1 MDLQMKFASPHFL
14 NGCEFVNNHQQYG
27 NGHVDDENIF
37 AFNIPSSTR
46 AFQYSRVKAYGN
58 H

>member
-14 NGCEFVNNHQQYG
+14 NGCEFLSTNHQQDG

-37 AFNIPSSTR
+37 AI
-46 AFQYSRVKAYGN
+46 
-58 H
+58 

>member
-1 MDLQMKFASPHFL
+1 MGV
-14 NGCEFVNNHQQYG
+14 NFVNNHQQED

-46 AFQYSRVKAYGN
+46 AFQYLKVRAYGN